1 MSEPICSTSP
11 ALFCVCVC
19 VFLSQESNQGKF
31 SGNQQ
36 QHHRES
42 DVYQQDDV

>member
-1 MSEPICSTSP
+1 MVENSSRKSSDLLC
-11 ALFCVCVC
+11 LC
-19 VFLSQESNQGKF
+19 FLSQEGDQRKP

-42 DVYQQDDV
+42 YVYQQDDG